1 MPASVASPATAASTV
16 DVPQPGRYVVP
27 GPPPRPR
34 SQLVGTG
41 FAIAAGAMA
50 VAGALGHYM
59 ARRHASGMDPGHEW
73 LAGHSVPS
81 PQLVYALITLG
92 VSVVTAHW
100 AVWASGRGAR
110 GHTWVGMA
118 ITLVMGFAFFNMVM
132 FSLNRMEVE
141 LGSGRVGQPRVR
153 GDRALVGHPDR
164 RDVLPRP
171 HDAPVA
177 WRRRRPGPFNAAG
190 RSGLLLGLRRT
201 CVGSHLVRRVRGE
214 VGDRWLASPA
224 DTSPVASRW
233 PP

>member
-100 AVWASGRGAR
+100 AVWASGRGER
-110 GHTWVGMA
+110 GHTWVGMT

-141 LGSGRVGQPRVR
+141 LGSGEWANLAFAVTGLSLAILIVGM
-153 GDRALVGHPDR
+153 
-164 RDVLPRP
+164 
-171 HDAPVA
+171 
-177 WRRRRPGPFNAAG
+177 FY
-190 RSGLLLGLRRT
+190 LGLMTLRSLGGG
-201 CVGSHLVRRVRGE
+201 VGR
-214 VGDRWLASPA
+214 DRSTPLGAAVFFWDFAVLAWA
-224 DTSPVASRW
+224 ATWYAVYVVK
-233 PP
+233 

>member
-1 MPASVASPATAASTV
+1 MPASVASPATTSSTV

-100 AVWASGRGAR
+100 AVWASGRGER
-110 GHTWVGMA
+110 GHTWVGMT

-141 LGSGRVGQPRVR
+141 LGSGEWANLAFAVTGLSLAILIVGM
-153 GDRALVGHPDR
+153 
-164 RDVLPRP
+164 
-171 HDAPVA
+171 
-177 WRRRRPGPFNAAG
+177 FY
-190 RSGLLLGLRRT
+190 LGLMTLRSLGGG
-201 CVGSHLVRRVRGE
+201 VGR
-214 VGDRWLASPA
+214 DRSTPLGAAVFFWDFAVLAWA
-224 DTSPVASRW
+224 ATWYAVYVVK
-233 PP
+233 

>member
-1 MPASVASPATAASTV
+1 MPASVASPATTASTV
-16 DVPQPGRYVVP
+16 DVPELGRYAVP

-73 LAGHSVPS
+73 LSGHSVPS
-81 PQLVYALITLG
+81 PQLVYAFITLL

-100 AVWASGRGAR
+100 AVWASGRGER

-141 LGSGRVGQPRVR
+141 LGSGEWANLAFAVTGLSLAILIVGM
-153 GDRALVGHPDR
+153 
-164 RDVLPRP
+164 
-171 HDAPVA
+171 
-177 WRRRRPGPFNAAG
+177 FY
-190 RSGLLLGLRRT
+190 LGLMTLRSLGGS
-201 CVGSHLVRRVRGE
+201 VGR
-214 VGDRWLASPA
+214 DRSTPLGSAVFFWDFAVLAWA
-224 DTSPVASRW
+224 ATWYVVYVVK
-233 PP
+233 